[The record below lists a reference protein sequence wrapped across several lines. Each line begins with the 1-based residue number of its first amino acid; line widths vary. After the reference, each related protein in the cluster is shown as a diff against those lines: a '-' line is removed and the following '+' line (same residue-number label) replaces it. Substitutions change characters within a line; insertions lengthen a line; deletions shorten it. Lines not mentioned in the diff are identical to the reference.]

1 MYNKISYLEVKMT
14 FVFSWIAM
22 NDIFDYGGVVVAQC
36 RGGRG
41 AGLQKVA
48 SGASAASGQTQIS
61 WTNFDQNH
69 VYFVQALHGN
79 CGKRYLTQTK
89 GVLDSIFST

>member
-1 MYNKISYLEVKMT
+1 MRSL
-14 FVFSWIAM
+14 
-22 NDIFDYGGVVVAQC
+22 GLGAQEAP
-36 RGGRG
+36 GSAANIGYHPSPG
-41 AGLQKVA
+41 IQKVA

-69 VYFVQALHGN
+69 VYFVQALHRN
-79 CGKRYLTQTK
+79 CGKMYLTQTK

>member
-1 MYNKISYLEVKMT
+1 
-14 FVFSWIAM
+14 M
-22 NDIFDYGGVVVAQC
+22 NDIFDYGGVAVAQC

-61 WTNFDQNH
+61 WTNVDQNH
-69 VYFVQALHGN
+69 LYFVR
-79 CGKRYLTQTK
+79 K
-89 GVLDSIFST
+89 SI

>member
-1 MYNKISYLEVKMT
+1 MGGADQDDPEVHP
-14 FVFSWIAM
+14 
-22 NDIFDYGGVVVAQC
+22 GGTGWTVVC
-36 RGGRG
+36 S

-69 VYFVQALHGN
+69 VYFVQALHGK